1 MKVLFLNPPFGSW
14 VYWGN
19 HKAINVAHAQMAACL
34 REWMP
39 EADIKALDCRALE
52 LDEGQMLQGIR
63 DFAPDIIYMGDAF
76 QMTGTMTIIP
86 KYQRTAQV
94 IKQEFKDIP
103 ICTGGFYIAARY
115 KDMLAETPDFDYAI
129 AGEQEVTFTELC
141 KELSKDDPDVSG
153 VKGLAYRDNG
163 SVKVTDYRPLIEN
176 LDDLPMPAYD
186 LFPMDKYIGY
196 GKLNPYQEIFTSRG
210 CPYGCSICI
219 DWVTV
224 DPRGDNDWLR
234 HRAKSASRVVDEMEL
249 LEKKYGVVHV
259 NIWDLNYAIKRS
271 RVEQLA
277 EEKLK
282 RGLEAT
288 YGFLGR
294 ANTFVRDKDLLKDL
308 RLSGFIYGVFGLEV
322 ADEETLKKIKKRI
335 TVDQVQ
341 ETVDRFREHDIMSV
355 MTWMIGFPDDD
366 EKVIRDRFATID
378 RIDPDVQSLQ
388 MMLPVPGIPIYDEIA
403 PFIEEHDFNKWDFH
417 HPVVRTK
424 HLNPA
429 ELGELASQ
437 VNQEFYTKKN
447 RVGRLLESKVLHPN
461 AIAVFASYM
470 ESMQEYQKASVEG
483 KTII

>member
-1 MKVLFLNPPFGSW
+1 
-14 VYWGN
+14 
-19 HKAINVAHAQMAACL
+19 
-34 REWMP
+34 
-39 EADIKALDCRALE
+39 
-52 LDEGQMLQGIR
+52 
-63 DFAPDIIYMGDAF
+63 
-76 QMTGTMTIIP
+76 
-86 KYQRTAQV
+86 V

-115 KDMLAETPDFDYAI
+115 KDMLAETHDFDYAI

-141 KELSKDDPDVSG
+141 KELSKDDPDVSA
-153 VKGLAYRDNG
+153 VKCLAYRDNG
-163 SVKVTDYRPLIEN
+163 AVKVTDYRPLIEN

-196 GKLNPYQEIFTSRG
+196 GKLYPYQEIFTSRG

-219 DWVTV
+219 DWITV

-234 HRAKSASRVVDEMEL
+234 HRTKSASRVVDEMEL

-259 NIWDLNYAIKRS
+259 NIWDLNYAVKRS
-271 RVEQLA
+271 RVEQFV

-288 YGFLGR
+288 YCFLGR
-294 ANTFVRDKDLLKDL
+294 ANTLARDKDLLKDL
-308 RLSGFIYGVFGLEV
+308 RLSGFINGVFGLEV
-322 ADEETLKKIKKRI
+322 ANEATLKKIKKRI

-341 ETVDRFREHDIMSV
+341 EVVGRMSGV
-355 MTWMIGFPDDD
+355 TWMIGFPDED
-366 EKVIRDRFATID
+366 EKAIRDRFAALD

-388 MMLPVPGIPIYDEIA
+388 VMLPVSGIPIYDEAA
-403 PFIEEHDFNKWDFH
+403 PFIEEHEFNKWDFH

-424 HLNPA
+424 HLSPQ
-429 ELGELASQ
+429 ELGELALQ
-437 VNQEFYTKKN
+437 VNQEFYTKRN

-470 ESMQEYQKASVEG
+470 ESMQKYQKASVEG
-483 KTII
+483 ELII